1 MDKSWMN
8 IVHRLSDPRYEL
20 GVMKFLDFAYRNK
33 DKRLEIPCPC
43 KICHNFRPQKKDT
56 VYKHL
61 MQKGISLDYIR
72 WTEHGEASD
81 GEDDGEADMLIDES
95 QATTM
100 MFHKCKHMTKKT
112 TKNMTKNTTK
122 NMTNKTTKNVTKK
135 TNKNVTKKTAKK
147 TTKKMTKKRNKKLIL
162 YKQR

>member
-72 WTEHGEASD
+72 WTEHGEATERE
-81 GEDDGEADMLIDES
+81 GEELTGIDRFG
-95 QATTM
+95 TTEIDR
-100 MFHKCKHMTKKT
+100 FGIAHFS
-112 TKNMTKNTTK
+112 
-122 NMTNKTTKNVTKK
+122 
-135 TNKNVTKKTAKK
+135 
-147 TTKKMTKKRNKKLIL
+147 
-162 YKQR
+162 